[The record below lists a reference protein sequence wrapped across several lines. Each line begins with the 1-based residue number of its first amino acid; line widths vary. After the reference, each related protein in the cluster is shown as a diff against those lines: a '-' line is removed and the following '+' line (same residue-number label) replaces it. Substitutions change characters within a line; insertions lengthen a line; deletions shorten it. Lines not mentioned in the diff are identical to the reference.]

1 VGARAVGSGSTVV
14 AKGAVTIDE
23 DAVKRDAR
31 LDGKFL

>member
-1 VGARAVGSGSTVV
+1 VV